1 MRLTVLG
8 CSGSFAGPTSPA
20 SGYLVQ
26 AEQDGRSVSLVLDLG
41 NGALGALQRH
51 LDPDAVSAIFITHL
65 HPDHCLDLTGLYVYR
80 KYHPNRPPVPAL
92 PVYAPAGAQERLA
105 AAYEGMDERGMD
117 EQLHFHPVHDGS
129 RVRLGPFVVTA
140 YRVNHPVEAYGYRVE
155 ADGQVLA
162 YTGDTDTCE
171 RLQALCADA
180 DLVLADSAFVE
191 GRDLLHGIHLT
202 GRRAA
207 LAAAGAGAKRL
218 MLTHIPAWNDPEV
231 CRAQAAE
238 VWPGAVELAAPD
250 ASYDV

>member
-1 MRLTVLG
+1 MR
-8 CSGSFAGPTSPA
+8 
-20 SGYLVQ
+20 YLV
-26 AEQDGRSVSLVLDLG
+26 RSRGLG
-41 NGALGALQRH
+41 E
-51 LDPDAVSAIFITHL
+51 
-65 HPDHCLDLTGLYVYR
+65 VYKR
-80 KYHPNRPPVPAL
+80 
-92 PVYAPAGAQERLA
+92 Q
-105 AAYEGMDERGMD
+105 
-117 EQLHFHPVHDGS
+117 VHDGS

-191 GRDLLHGIHLT
+191 GRDLLRGIHLT

-207 LAAAGAGAKRL
+207 LAAAGAGAQRL

-231 CRAQAAE
+231 CRAPAAA
-238 VWPGAVELAAPD
+238 VWPGPVQPAAPD
-250 ASYDV
+250 ASYDRLGTLGPGPEPSLHAAPSGPPWGAERGTPAQQPRRRRR

>member
-1 MRLTVLG
+1 MLG
-8 CSGSFAGPTSPA
+8 GSGSFAGPTSPA
-20 SGYLVQ
+20 SGYLGQ

-129 RVRLGPFVVTA
+129 RVRLGPFVVA
-140 YRVNHPVEAYGYRVE
+140 PHPGQHPGGAVGQRVQAGGPG
-155 ADGQVLA
+155 GQ
-162 YTGDTDTCE
+162 G
-171 RLQALCADA
+171 
-180 DLVLADSAFVE
+180 
-191 GRDLLHGIHLT
+191 
-202 GRRAA
+202 
-207 LAAAGAGAKRL
+207 AAAPSPPRRWLGAWSWWVRTATVTPRRGCGA
-218 MLTHIPAWNDPEV
+218 T
-231 CRAQAAE
+231 
-238 VWPGAVELAAPD
+238 PGPNG
-250 ASYDV
+250 S